1 MIWEISLV
9 EFIFITGILGGG
21 TAWITGRATALT
33 WSPRLT
39 LVVYIALLT
48 LALRFIHF
56 SLFSGTFLLPFST
69 LSTGFYY
76 YVVDFIVLTALATL
90 GRRMTRAAQMATQYG
105 FLYDRTGLFGW
116 RQKPRNV

>member
-21 TAWITGRATALT
+21 TAWITGRATALG
-33 WSPRLT
+33 WSSWLQ
-39 LVVYIALLT
+39 LMVYIALLT

-56 SLFSGTFLLPFST
+56 SLFSGTFLLPLST
-69 LSTGFYY
+69 FATGFYY
-76 YVVDFIVLTALATL
+76 YVVDFIVLIAFAAF

-105 FLYDRTGLFGW
+105 FLYDRSGSLGW
-116 RQKPRNV
+116 RQR

>member
-21 TAWITGRATALT
+21 TAWITGRATALG
-33 WSPRLT
+33 WSSSMQL
-39 LVVYIALLT
+39 LVYILLLT
-48 LALRFIHF
+48 VALRFIHF

-69 LSTGFYY
+69 LATGFYY
-76 YVVDFIVLTALATL
+76 YVVDFIILTAFAAI
-90 GRRMTRAAQMATQYG
+90 GRRMTRAEQMATQYG
-105 FLYDRTGLFGW
+105 FLYDRAGLFGW